1 MAKKELIEER
11 TINRRNGILTGLLLA
26 AVLLALIGPVNIK
39 QAQAQESLSRVRFLH
54 AVPGAP
60 SVDVYLDGMMVA
72 TNLAFGRVTP
82 HLSVPGGDHQVTLR
96 QTGLGKDAAP
106 LIEVAVPLA
115 PSFTFTVVAQGA
127 PGAFEAA
134 LYEDILDE
142 LQPGMA
148 RLTAINAVS
157 DAPPLDVLTTEG
169 GPLLQGIN
177 YGMQFGTI
185 NIPTGTQDLV
195 MVPAGG
201 APESAVA
208 QIGKVSLQSG
218 TLYTFVALGTLAG
231 TTSTLVVATP
241 VNGTANSVRVRF
253 AHGSPDTP
261 AVDIYANDVL
271 IVPSLDLG
279 QMTGHIA
286 LPAGDYTLAARPAG
300 APAAD
305 VPVAAASVT
314 LSDPAQTAV
323 ILGQST
329 DKSLAI
335 QIFPDDV
342 ANLLPDQA
350 RVAVINA
357 VAGATA
363 TASLNDPAATLVAE
377 NLAADSQ
384 STMSGVP
391 VGEYMMT
398 VSIRGTDN
406 PVDVVVP
413 ATTYYGGMYYSV
425 LVFGGGPNA
434 VPFDARVAGT
444 EVNVTSGSLPVAQ
457 PVEVA
462 AVPETPEPT
471 VEVAVLPTEAVTELV
486 PPPAATEAAPV
497 ETQAPAETELV
508 VVPTQSSEVVAAQ
521 PTQSEIVAAQP
532 TPPPARTQAP
542 VQPVIPQ
549 TQEPTAYVELNPG
562 ANLHCRE
569 LPGSTR
575 RSLGLIPSGTTLT
588 VIGRAGTP
596 LVPDT
601 GENPTPEPTPE
612 VLAVEE
618 LWLSVQWNPPT
629 GGYLR
634 CWVNAQYLRV
644 EWKGK
649 LLDTLDELWALPEEP
664 FNRPGE
670 AVGADVAPPTPLF
683 NAVIAT
689 VQLDPGVSLQLR
701 RNPQT
706 QAESLDLV
714 PAGAQLEV
722 LGYAEVPSEGL
733 VGQPTDPNWLYVRY
747 RTENGGATI
756 GWVSSQYVALSQ
768 LGRSVELTSLPLV
781 DAGEAGYYELPGQA
795 PQIPVEQQDVAGVA
809 NLNPGANLNLRD
821 RPSADGR
828 VVVGIPSGDTM
839 ILKGRN
845 GDGTWVQ
852 VTYTSAAGDLE
863 GWVATQ
869 YLTIT
874 RGGQPYD
881 IKGLPIVTGEADTMG
896 LVPTATPAQ

>member
-1 MAKKELIEER
+1 M
-11 TINRRNGILTGLLLA
+11 NRRICMLTGLLLA
-26 AVLLALIGPVNIK
+26 AILLALVGPANIK
-39 QAQAQESLSRVRFLH
+39 QAQAQEGLSRVRFLH

-60 SVDVYLDGMMVA
+60 SVDVYLDGKLVA
-72 TNLAFGRVTP
+72 SNLGFGRVTP

-96 QTGLGKDAAP
+96 QTGLGMDAAP

-115 PSFTFTVVAQGA
+115 PSFAFTVVAQGA

-148 RLTAINAVS
+148 RLTAINTIA
-157 DAPPLDVLTTEG
+157 DAPPLDVLTSEG

-201 APESAVA
+201 APENAVA
-208 QIGKVSLQSG
+208 QIGTVSLQSG

-231 TTSTLVVATP
+231 NTSTLVITTP
-241 VNGTANSVRVRF
+241 VNGTPDSVRVRF
-253 AHGSPDTP
+253 ADGSPDAS
-261 AVDIYANDVL
+261 AVDIYANDTLV
-271 IVPSLDLG
+271 VPSLGLG

-286 LPAGDYTLAARPAG
+286 LSAGDYTLAARPAG

-305 VPVAAASVT
+305 PPVASASVT
-314 LSDPAQTAV
+314 LSDPAQTV
-323 ILGQST
+323 VVLGQAT
-329 DKSLAI
+329 DESLSI
-335 QIFPDDV
+335 QVFPDDI
-342 ANLLPDQA
+342 ANLTPDQA

-357 VAGATA
+357 VSGATA

-384 STMSGVP
+384 GTTAAVP

-406 PVDVVVP
+406 PVDVIVP
-413 ATTYYGGMYYSV
+413 ATTYYGGMYFSV
-425 LVFGGGPNA
+425 LVFGGGPDA

-457 PVEVA
+457 PVEMA
-462 AVPETPEPT
+462 AAPETPEPT
-471 VEVAVLPTEAVTELV
+471 QEAAAPAETEVAVLPTEAVTEV
-486 PPPAATEAAPV
+486 APPPVATEAAPP
-497 ETQAPAETELV
+497 AAETELV
-508 VVPTQSSEVVAAQ
+508 VVPTES
-521 PTQSEIVAAQP
+521 SEIVAAQP
-532 TPPPARTQAP
+532 TPPPAPTQAP
-542 VQPVIPQ
+542 AQPIVPQ
-549 TQEPTAYVELNPG
+549 PQGPTAYVELDPG
-562 ANLHCRE
+562 ANLQCRE
-569 LPGSTR
+569 LPGATR

-588 VIGRAGTP
+588 VIGRTGTP

-601 GENPTPEPTPE
+601 GGNPTPEPTPE
-612 VLAVEE
+612 VTSVED
-618 LWLSVQWNPPT
+618 LWLSVQWNPPS

-649 LLDTLDELWALPEEP
+649 LLDTLDELWELPEEP
-664 FNRPGE
+664 FNQPGE
-670 AVGADVAPPTPLF
+670 VVGADIAPPTPLF
-683 NAVIAT
+683 NAVLAT
-689 VQLDPGVSLQLR
+689 VELDPGVSLQLR
-701 RNPQT
+701 RNPKT
-706 QAESLDLV
+706 QAESLELV

-733 VGQPTDPNWLYVRY
+733 VGQPSSPDWLFVRY

-756 GWVSSQYVALSQ
+756 GWVSAQYVSISQ
-768 LGRSVELTSLPLV
+768 LGRPVELTSLPLV

-795 PQIPVEQQDVAGVA
+795 PQIPVEQQDIVGVV

-821 RPSADGR
+821 RPTADAR
-828 VVVGIPSGDTM
+828 VVVGIPSGDAM
-839 ILKGRN
+839 ILNGRN
-845 GDGTWVQ
+845 GDGSWVQ
-852 VTYTSAAGDLE
+852 VTYKSAAGDLE
-863 GWVATQ
+863 GWVAAQ

-881 IKGLPIVTGEADTMG
+881 IKGMEILTGEDDTMG
-896 LVPTATPAQ
+896 LTPTETPAQ

>member
-1 MAKKELIEER
+1 M
-11 TINRRNGILTGLLLA
+11 NRRICMLTGLLLA
-26 AVLLALIGPVNIK
+26 AILLALVGPANITP
-39 QAQAQESLSRVRFLH
+39 AQAQGSLSRVRFLH

-60 SVDVYLDGMMVA
+60 SVDVYLDGKMVA
-72 TNLAFGRVTP
+72 TNLGFGRVTP

-96 QTGLGKDAAP
+96 QTGLGMDAAP

-115 PSFTFTVVAQGA
+115 PGFAFTVVAQGA
-127 PGAFEAA
+127 QGAFEAA

-148 RLTAINAVS
+148 RLTAINTVS
-157 DAPPLDVLTTEG
+157 DAPALDVLTSEG

-201 APESAVA
+201 APESAIA
-208 QIGKVSLQSG
+208 RIGQVSLQSG

-231 TTSTLVVATP
+231 TTSTLVIATP
-241 VNGTANSVRVRF
+241 VNGAADSVRVRF
-253 AHGSPDTP
+253 AQGSPDAP
-261 AVDIYANDVL
+261 AVDIYANDTL
-271 IVPSLDLG
+271 IVPSLSLG

-305 VPVAAASVT
+305 APVASASVT
-314 LSDPAQTAV
+314 LSDPAQTV
-323 ILGQST
+323 VLLGQAADET
-329 DKSLAI
+329 LAL
-335 QIFPDDV
+335 QVFPDDV

-357 VAGATA
+357 VTGATA

-377 NLAADSQ
+377 NLAGDSQ
-384 STMSGVP
+384 SSMTSVP

-406 PVDVVVP
+406 PVDVIVP

-425 LVFGGGPNA
+425 LVFGGGPDA

-444 EVNVTSGSLPVAQ
+444 EINVTSGSLPVAQ

-462 AVPETPEPT
+462 AAPETPEPT
-471 VEVAVLPTEAVTELV
+471 QEAAAPAETEVAVLPTEAVTEAA
-486 PPPAATEAAPV
+486 PPPVATEAAPP
-497 ETQAPAETELV
+497 PAETELV
-508 VVPTQSSEVVAAQ
+508 VAPTESSEVVAAP
-521 PTQSEIVAAQP
+521 PTQSEVVAAQP
-532 TPPPARTQAP
+532 TPPPAPTQAP
-542 VQPVIPQ
+542 AQPIVPQ
-549 TQEPTAYVELNPG
+549 PQGPTAYVELNPG
-562 ANLHCRE
+562 ANLQCRE
-569 LPGSTR
+569 LPGATR
-575 RSLGLIPSGTTLT
+575 RSLGLIPSGSTLT
-588 VIGRAGTP
+588 VIGRTGTP

-601 GENPTPEPTPE
+601 GGNPTPEPTPE
-612 VLAVEE
+612 VTSIED
-618 LWLSVQWNPPT
+618 LWLSVQWNPPS
-629 GGYLR
+629 GGYVR

-649 LLDTLDELWALPEEP
+649 LLDTLDELWALPEVP
-664 FNRPGE
+664 FNQPGE
-670 AVGADVAPPTPLF
+670 VVGADVAPPTPLF

-689 VQLDPGVSLQLR
+689 VELDPGVSLQLR
-701 RNPQT
+701 RNPDT
-706 QAESLDLV
+706 KAESLVLV

-733 VGQPTDPNWLYVRY
+733 VGQPSSPYWLYVRY

-756 GWVSSQYVALSQ
+756 GWVSAQYISLSQ
-768 LGRSVELTSLPLV
+768 LGRPVELTSLPLV

-795 PQIPVEQQDVAGVA
+795 PQIPVEQQDIVGVV

-828 VVVGIPSGDTM
+828 VVVGIPSGDAM
-839 ILKGRN
+839 VLNGRN

-852 VTYTSAAGDLE
+852 VTYKSATGDLE
-863 GWVATQ
+863 GWVAAQ
-869 YLTIT
+869 YLNIT

-881 IKGLPIVTGEADTMG
+881 IKGLPIVTGEEDTMG
-896 LVPTATPAQ
+896 QVPTETPGQ